1 MFSIIKGGVKSSD
14 GVSKKSVG
22 RPNKLDEN
30 EVERLL
36 SLYYER
42 NMSMR
47 ELGRIFNVSR
57 MTIWRVCS
65 EHGVMV

>member
-1 MFSIIKGGVKSSD
+1 MKSPFEGRCD
-14 GVSKKSVG
+14 FAVRKSVG

-36 SLYYER
+36 SLYYEK
-42 NMSMR
+42 NLSLR

-57 MTIWRVCS
+57 TTVWRVCNGYVS
-65 EHGVMV
+65 GAMA